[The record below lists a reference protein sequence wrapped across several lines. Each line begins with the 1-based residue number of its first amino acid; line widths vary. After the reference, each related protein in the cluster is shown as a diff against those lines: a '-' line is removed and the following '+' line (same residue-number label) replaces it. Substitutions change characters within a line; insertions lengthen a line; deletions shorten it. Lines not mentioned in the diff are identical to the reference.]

1 MRSCCV
7 FDLLSKQQLGRQIER
22 RQLINIGK
30 VPVGP
35 LVFGLPL
42 NCKGEEGFP
51 VSVAAASH
59 SFELMGQHCT
69 TLERRIPLILIQN
82 QPQMYEIP
90 PAQSFST
97 STLQTF
103 WAGLFFIMGAVQG
116 IAECLAAC
124 RLCLLDGRRNLL
136 NCDNPKCLQIF
147 TDIPWEAEQSPF
159 ENHLY

>member
-1 MRSCCV
+1 MISCCIL
-7 FDLLSKQQLGRQIER
+7 DLLSKQRPGRWIER
-22 RQLINIGK
+22 RQLVNIGK
-30 VPVGP
+30 VPIGS

-42 NCKGEEGFP
+42 NCKGGEGFP
-51 VSVAAASH
+51 ASVATAPL
-59 SFELMGQHCT
+59 SFELMGQHCS
-69 TLERRIPLILIQN
+69 TLERIPLILIQN

-90 PAQSFST
+90 PAQGFST

-124 RLCLLDGRRNLL
+124 RLCLLDARRNLP

-147 TDIPWEAEQSPF
+147 TDIPWEAKQSPF